1 VFLQWRKW
9 CLDAAPFGPKLD
21 EDLRDSDYAG
31 VRAPLLAWGFSDDPI
46 ATPEAVE
53 ALLVSYSSAAV
64 ERRWTT
70 PAEARVRAIGH
81 HGFFSERHRD
91 SLWRAAL
98 DWIDARCA

>member
-1 VFLQWRKW
+1 
-9 CLDAAPFGPKLD
+9 
-21 EDLRDSDYAG
+21 
-31 VRAPLLAWGFSDDPI
+31 
-46 ATPEAVE
+46 
-53 ALLVSYSSAAV
+53 LVSYRNASV

-70 PAEARVRAIGH
+70 PAEAGVSAIGH